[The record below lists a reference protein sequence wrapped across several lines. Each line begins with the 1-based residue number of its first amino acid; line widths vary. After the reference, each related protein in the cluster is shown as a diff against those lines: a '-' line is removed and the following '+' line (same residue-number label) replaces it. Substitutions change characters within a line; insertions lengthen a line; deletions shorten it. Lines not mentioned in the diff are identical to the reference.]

1 MRIGWAAKVALG
13 TVLPVVVIMGALVLV
28 TINRVGSELRDR
40 AEEQL
45 LSEVQTLALSLDAV
59 PDTARIAA
67 LAGAL
72 DVRITIIAEDGSVVA
87 DSEGDPSRMENHG
100 TRPEVIAAR
109 NGAPRVFERTS
120 RTVNRSLLYAAGR
133 LAQQRGYVRVARDV
147 SAIDD
152 ELASIARTFYL
163 VAAALLV
170 FGGLFAALFARRM
183 TRPVM
188 DLTRVAMARAEGDW
202 SARVTPVGAD
212 EVARLGKAF
221 NDMTDQLDQ
230 SVELAESEAARLTT
244 VLGGMTEGVI
254 AVDRDEAIVFLN
266 DASREILDIEGDVR
280 GAALFSCVREPRIL
294 GMVQSAAR
302 DGAPV
307 EAEISYEGPPRRMV
321 QVYAAPAGKG
331 VILVLRDISRMRRL
345 ESMRT
350 DFVSNV
356 SHELRTPLASI
367 AAAVETLEDEA
378 ARTDPETAE
387 KFLSMLRR
395 NVTRLEALLDDILA
409 LSRFESRPETILR
422 VPVDFAQIARRATEE
437 HRDRAQ
443 RNELTLDFG
452 GTDQLMVNGDPEALQ
467 RILDNLIVNAINY
480 TPAGGKVEVRTGVDG
495 AYGVLHVRDTGIGIP
510 SADRE
515 RIFERFY
522 RVDKGRSRSAGG
534 TGLGLA
540 IVKHAVGFHGG
551 DVVVESEQ
559 DGGTTFTVRLPLIQ
573 EGKIADGEE
582 QA

>member
-1 MRIGWAAKVALG
+1 
-13 TVLPVVVIMGALVLV
+13 
-28 TINRVGSELRDR
+28 
-40 AEEQL
+40 
-45 LSEVQTLALSLDAV
+45 
-59 PDTARIAA
+59 
-67 LAGAL
+67 
-72 DVRITIIAEDGSVVA
+72 
-87 DSEGDPSRMENHG
+87 
-100 TRPEVIAAR
+100 
-109 NGAPRVFERTS
+109 
-120 RTVNRSLLYAAGR
+120 
-133 LAQQRGYVRVARDV
+133 
-147 SAIDD
+147 
-152 ELASIARTFYL
+152 
-163 VAAALLV
+163 
-170 FGGLFAALFARRM
+170 M
-183 TRPVM
+183 TRPVT
-188 DLTRVAMARAEGDW
+188 DLTRVAIARADGDW

-254 AVDRDEAIVFLN
+254 AVDKDEAIVFLN
-266 DASREILDIEGDVR
+266 DASREILDIKGDAR

-294 GMVQSAAR
+294 GLVQTAAR

-367 AAAVETLEDEA
+367 AAAIETLEDEA
-378 ARTDPETAE
+378 ARTDPETADR
-387 KFLSMLRR
+387 FLSMLRR

-422 VPVDFAQIARRATEE
+422 VPVDFAQVARRAAEE
-437 HRDRAQ
+437 HLDRAQ
-443 RNELTLDFG
+443 RSELTLEFSATG
-452 GTDQLMVNGDPEALQ
+452 KSMVDGDPETLQ

-480 TPAGGKVEVRTGVDG
+480 TPAGGKIEVRVRAEG
-495 AYGVLHVRDTGIGIP
+495 ANALLQVRDSGIGIP
-510 SADRE
+510 AGDRE

-540 IVKHAVGFHGG
+540 IVKHAARFHGG
-551 DVVVESEQ
+551 EVVVESEP
-559 DGGTTFTVRLPLIQ
+559 GVGSTFTVRLPLIPG
-573 EGKIADGEE
+573 GKE

>member
-1 MRIGWAAKVALG
+1 MRLGVMRLGFAAKVALG
-13 TVLPVVVIMGALVLV
+13 TVLPVVVGMGAFVLL
-28 TINRVGSELRDR
+28 TFGRVGTELRGR
-40 AEEQL
+40 AEDQL
-45 LSEVQTLALSLDAV
+45 LSEVRTLALSLDTV
-59 PDTARIAA
+59 PNTVRIASIADA
-67 LAGAL
+67 LG
-72 DVRITIIAEDGSVVA
+72 VRITFIALDGSVLA
-87 DSEGDPSRMENHG
+87 DSEGEPSRMENHG
-100 TRPEVIAAR
+100 KRPEIVAAR
-109 NGAPRVFERTS
+109 DGAPRVFNRTS
-120 RTVNRSLLYAAGR
+120 RTVNRSLFYAASKLPGK
-133 LAQQRGYVRVARDV
+133 RGYVRMARDV
-147 SAIDD
+147 SSIDE
-152 ELASIARTFYL
+152 ELASIAQSFWL

-170 FGGLFAALFARRM
+170 FGGLFAVLFARRM

-188 DLTRVAMARAEGDW
+188 ELTRVAIARAEGDA
-202 SARVTPVGAD
+202 SARVTPVGVD

-230 SVELAESEAARLTT
+230 SIELAESEAARLTT

-254 AVDRDEAIVFLN
+254 AVDRHEAIVFLN
-266 DASREILDIEGDVR
+266 DASRAILDIEGDAR

-294 GMVQSAAR
+294 GLVQRAAR

-307 EAEISYEGPPRRMV
+307 EAEIRSEGPPRRLV
-321 QVYAAPAGKG
+321 QVYAAPAGTG

-378 ARTDPETAE
+378 TRSDPETADR
-387 KFLSMLRR
+387 FLSMMRR

-422 VPVDFAQIARRATEE
+422 VPVDFAQAARRAVEE
-437 HRDRAQ
+437 HQDRAL
-443 RNELTLDFG
+443 RAELTMDFAG
-452 GTDQLMVNGDPEALQ
+452 VEKLMVNGDPETLQ

-480 TPAGGKVEVRTGVDG
+480 TSAGGSIEVRTSADG
-495 AYGVLHVRDTGIGIP
+495 EFAALRVRDTGVGI
-510 SADRE
+510 SEADRE

-522 RVDKGRSRSAGG
+522 RVDKGRSRTAGG

-540 IVKHAVGFHGG
+540 IVKHAVAFHGG
-551 DVVVESEQ
+551 AVNVDSVPGRGS
-559 DGGTTFTVRLPLIQ
+559 TFTVRLPIIL
-573 EGKIADGEE
+573 G
-582 QA
+582 